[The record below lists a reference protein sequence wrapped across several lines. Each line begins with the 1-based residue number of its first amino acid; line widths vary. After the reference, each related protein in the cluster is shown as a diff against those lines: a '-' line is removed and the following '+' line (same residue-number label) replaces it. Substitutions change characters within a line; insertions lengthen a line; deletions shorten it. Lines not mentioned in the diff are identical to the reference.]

1 MPNKSRQ
8 QQKTNEMPKKI
19 LDMID
24 DDNGGTQIHSDF
36 CGEQVYEHCK
46 SCNKPVYCEPVRVHQ
61 KQHGHIVIFYQIHTH
76 THPFNGT
83 FSGTTRLS
91 RYQKGKTNLDFTG
104 ARDS

>member
-46 SCNKPVYCEPVRVHQ
+46 SCNKPVYCEPVSVHQ
-61 KQHGHIVIFYQIHTH
+61 KQHGHIVIFYQIMELNIFHVH
-76 THPFNGT
+76 
-83 FSGTTRLS
+83 SGTCSLKS
-91 RYQKGKTNLDFTG
+91 AKSKLL
-104 ARDS
+104 